1 MNDIKLLLFDAAN
14 TLIHKPMLW
23 ERMLIALKKNNIE
36 VSNSE
41 LQKHHKLVSELMFF
55 PDRTSAA
62 FYKTFNSEL
71 LYSLGIIPTS
81 QLLDD
86 IFNSCTYLHW
96 EAFEDTKALYDIPLP
111 KAIVSNF
118 NNTLAEKI
126 SGMFPGLFSQVITSE
141 EAGCAKPSTKFYAH
155 VLNSVIEKPGNILYI
170 GDSLKLDVEPAL
182 AAGMNA
188 CLIDRI
194 DVYPY
199 CKDMI
204 TSLHQLHK
212 QLNGKY

>member
-23 ERMLIALKKNNIE
+23 ERMHIALKKNNIE
-36 VSNSE
+36 VANAE

-55 PDRTSAA
+55 PDRTSAT
-62 FYKTFNSEL
+62 FYKNFNSEL
-71 LYSLGIIPTS
+71 LYSLGIIPTG

-86 IFNSCTYLHW
+86 IFNSCTYLNW

-118 NNTLAEKI
+118 NSTLAEKI
-126 SGMFPGLFSQVITSE
+126 SDMFPGLFSQVITSE
-141 EAGCAKPSTKFYAH
+141 EAGFAKPSKEFYTH
-155 VLNSVIEKPGNILYI
+155 VLDSVIEKPENILYI

-182 AAGMNA
+182 ATGMNA
-188 CLIDRI
+188 YLIDRI

-199 CKDMI
+199 YKDRI